1 MFDAMQAG
9 RGADLGNSQLLA
21 ARLVGQ
27 VLGGRNLSQLL
38 DEMRGSMPR
47 LSPQQRAA
55 AQDLSYGTLRHYGRL
70 QAILARLLLRPLQDQ
85 RVRCLLLVALYQL
98 EFGRASAHAVVD
110 HAVRAAGRYRVPWAK
125 GLVNAVLR
133 NFLRRRADLLVLLEQ
148 DEVARFSYP
157 QWWIDR
163 LRDQY
168 PTRWQAVLEAGNQR
182 PPMTLRVNRRR
193 ATVEAYLQQLAA
205 AGIAA
210 RALGG
215 SAVMLAQPLPVDA
228 LPGFHAGVVSVQ
240 DYGAQLAAPLLDLS
254 PGMRVL
260 DACCAPG
267 GKTGHML
274 ECADVSMTALDHD
287 AARLERTR
295 GNLERLG
302 LAADL
307 LAGDAA
313 EPHGWWDGRPFDRIL
328 ADVPCSASGIV
339 RRHADI
345 KWLRR
350 PEDLHTFAAQQARIL
365 RALWQ
370 LLANGGKLL
379 YATCSVFVEENQRQI
394 DAFLQERTDAH
405 LLPLPG
411 LTDGQLLPC
420 AEHDGFYYAL
430 LQKH

>member
-1 MFDAMQAG
+1 M
-9 RGADLGNSQLLA
+9 LA

-27 VLGGRNLSQLL
+27 VLGGRNLTQSL
-38 DEMRGSMPR
+38 DELRASEPR
-47 LSPQQRAA
+47 LTPQQRAA
-55 AQDLSYGTLRHYGRL
+55 AQDMSYGTLRHYGRL
-70 QAILARLLLRPLQDQ
+70 QAVLFRLLQRPLNDE

-98 EFGRASAHAVVD
+98 EYGMAPAHAVVD
-110 HAVRAAGRYRVPWAK
+110 HAVRAAGRLRLPWAK

-133 NFLRRRADLLVLLEQ
+133 NFLRRRADLLARLEE

-157 QWWIDR
+157 QWWIDK
-163 LRDQY
+163 LRGQY
-168 PTRWQAVLEAGNQR
+168 PVHWQAMLEAGNQR

-193 ATVEAYLQQLAA
+193 ATVEAYVERLAA
-205 AGIAA
+205 AGMAA
-210 RALGG
+210 RPLGG
-215 SAVMLAQPLPVDA
+215 SAVMLEQPLPVDA
-228 LPGFHAGVVSVQ
+228 LPGFREGLVSVQ
-240 DYGAQLAAPLLDLS
+240 DYGAQLAAPLLDLAA
-254 PGMRVL
+254 GMRVL

-274 ECADVSMTALDHD
+274 ECAGVAMTALDHD
-287 AARLERTR
+287 AARLERVR
-295 GNLERLG
+295 SNLERLG
-302 LAADL
+302 LAAGL
-307 LAGDAA
+307 VVGDAA
-313 EPHGWWDGRPFDRIL
+313 EPDGWWDGRPYHRIL

-350 PEDLHTFAAQQARIL
+350 PQDVEIFAAQQARML
-365 RALWQ
+365 HALWR

-394 DAFLQERTDAH
+394 DAFLAERADAR